1 MVLIVS
7 LSLGPIK
14 TVRSRTKDNLHIYS
28 LLNEELIMSWLCT
41 ENTTFL
47 DKKNT
52 ADDMYCFQK
61 EYLPGL
67 H

>member
-14 TVRSRTKDNLHIYS
+14 TVRSRTKDNLPFYS

-47 DKKNT
+47 DKKNP